1 MAVTLDYFTRLQ
13 IFTHDVRRSL
23 FRRWTGDDNIHKGQD
38 ASSRVCSLLESD
50 TAQFPDTGH
59 ILSSVKNVTYYNT
72 ANIIIRELT
81 KQVDLH
87 VSCVYTLLLLTMGDA
102 LTKQ

>member
-1 MAVTLDYFTRLQ
+1 MCGGHCSDGGPATTISIKGRMRPVECVPCLSQTLLSFLILDT
-13 IFTHDVRRSL
+13 
-23 FRRWTGDDNIHKGQD
+23 
-38 ASSRVCSLLESD
+38 SS
-50 TAQFPDTGH
+50 AQ
-59 ILSSVKNVTYYNT
+59 NVTYYNT